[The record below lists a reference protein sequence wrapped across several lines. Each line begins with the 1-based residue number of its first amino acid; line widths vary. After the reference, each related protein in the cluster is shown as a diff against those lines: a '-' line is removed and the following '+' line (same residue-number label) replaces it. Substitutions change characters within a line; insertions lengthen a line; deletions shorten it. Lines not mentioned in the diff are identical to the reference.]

1 MGVLIIY
8 VDWRLLITMMVEEDP
23 RFSIPEL
30 GQSLSVMETRRS
42 SRKLQVGAVNLPS
55 LMNIDNVQY
64 STLKK
69 LKDRNKDDDA
79 DEVAYGSP
87 TVNNTQGTGIDYII
101 KIAY

>member
-1 MGVLIIY
+1 MI
-8 VDWRLLITMMVEEDP
+8 EEDP
-23 RFSIPEL
+23 RYSIPDRSQSVPGME
-30 GQSLSVMETRRS
+30 GQRT

-79 DEVAYGSP
+79 DEVH
-87 TVNNTQGTGIDYII
+87 
-101 KIAY
+101 